1 MRKYFFHII
10 TLCLCASAVTIAD
23 SQQDSTFIFYKSIK
37 ADIADFTVDNLGNIY
52 LISQNNQLKK
62 LNSHGDSVGIFND
75 VRRYGKL
82 YSIDVTNP
90 LKMLLYY
97 KSFATIV
104 VLDRFLNI
112 QNTIDLRKQNIF
124 SVRAVG
130 QSFDNNLWIFDEQD
144 AKLKKIGEDGK
155 VLNET
160 VDFRLLFDSIPSPTQ
175 IFDQDRFVYLYDA
188 AKGMYIFDYYGAMK
202 NNLHYTGLKNVQVI
216 GKTIFGVKDNQFF
229 SFAMGDIQEKLFP
242 LPVKEAEV
250 QKMLINQTGLY
261 TLNNNE
267 LRIFRFR

>member
-1 MRKYFFHII
+1 MKKYFLHII
-10 TLCLCASAVTIAD
+10 SFCLCVFVAQFSFAQPD
-23 SQQDSTFIFYKSIK
+23 SSFTLYKIIK

-52 LISQNNQLKK
+52 LISSTNQLKK
-62 LNSHGDSVGIFND
+62 LNNNGDSAGVFND
-75 VRRYGKL
+75 VRKYGKL

-97 KSFATIV
+97 KSFATV
-104 VLDRFLNI
+104 LVLDRFLNI

-124 SVRAVG
+124 SVKAVG
-130 QSFDNNLWIFDEQD
+130 QSFDNNLWIFDEQE

-155 VLNET
+155 ILNET

-175 IFDQDRFVYLYDA
+175 IFDQDRFVYLYDS
-188 AKGMYIFDYYGAMK
+188 AKGMYIFDYYGSLK

-216 GKTIFGVKDNQFF
+216 GKNISGVKDNQFF
-229 SFAMGDIQEKLFP
+229 SFTMGDIQEKLFP
-242 LPVKEAEV
+242 LPVKESEV
-250 QKMLINQTGLY
+250 QKLFINQTGLY

-267 LRIFRFR
+267 LRIYRFR